1 MPINVPKIDDRNYQQ
16 ILQEAMARIRV
27 HNPEWTN
34 WSDADP
40 GITILQL
47 FSFLSESL
55 LYRANLIPERNRKKF
70 LQLLGIPMQAAAPA
84 QGFVAFRNEK
94 GPLEAITLPPDLE
107 LFAGS
112 VPFRTKQGLELLPV
126 EARRYIKKPLTAE
139 ETEEAKDLYA
149 RLYGSHAGAGEL
161 AFYRAVPLPDPTDSA
176 SLPALDL
183 GVETLDGSLW
193 LALLARPQDD
203 PAAVR
208 SRLGG
213 RVLSV
218 GILPALEGEGRRLA
232 PGGLETARPA
242 PFRFEIATDKLDA
255 TGAPIYQ
262 RLSVRTSGDLT
273 VEPGIAELQL
283 PTTLGLW
290 AIQEPLEAG
299 TGDYPP
305 SLEDAADE
313 ERLVTWIRIRPGGEA
328 PASGGR
334 NAGSGATGASTATQ
348 PQAGLRARLAWLG
361 INAAP
366 VEQRARTVGERLGV
380 GNGEPDQRF
389 TLANRPVLP
398 ASVQLTIDGIPWTE
412 IDDLAAAGPEVQVAD
427 RRLPPGAPPATLSPS
442 QVFTVDRESGEVR
455 FGNGAAGHRPPA
467 GSVIR
472 ATYDWG
478 GGRDGNVGVSAI
490 TKGASL
496 PPGVKIA
503 NPLPTWG
510 GDEAETVAEA
520 EALIPQWIQHRDR
533 LVAADD
539 WEAIIQRTP
548 GVDIGRVEILP
559 LFHPAMVGVP
569 TPGSVTAMV
578 IPRYDPKRPDAPLPE
593 KLFLDAIC
601 NHLEPRR
608 LVTTEVWV
616 QGPTYI
622 PITLSVGIE
631 VVAGRAF
638 APVREAVLA
647 QLRTFLSPL
656 YGGREG
662 TGWPLGKAIVAK
674 ELWAEAA
681 RVEGVSFVRDLF
693 LGDESG
699 TALDQLPL
707 TGLQL
712 PVIWAIEVAEGD
724 PESLALLVGGSST
737 GTGSGG
743 GGGGSTGPKVVPI
756 PVIPDQC

>member
-1 MPINVPKIDDRNYQQ
+1 MPWSVPKIDDRSYQQ

-70 LQLLGIPMQAAAPA
+70 LQLLGIPMQAAAAA

-126 EARRYIKKPLTAE
+126 EARRYIKRPLTAE
-139 ETEEAKDLYA
+139 ETEEAKELYA

-161 AFYRAVPLPDPTDSA
+161 AFYRAVPLPEPTDSA
-176 SLPALDL
+176 SLTALDL
-183 GVETLDGSLW
+183 GTETLDGSLW

-208 SRLGG
+208 AKLGG
-213 RVLSV
+213 RILSV
-218 GILPALEGEGRRLA
+218 AILPALEGEGRRLA

-255 TGAPIYQ
+255 SGAPVYQ

-283 PTTLGLW
+283 PTSLGLW

-299 TGDYPP
+299 TGEYPP

-313 ERLVTWIRIRPGGEA
+313 ERLVTWIRIRPGGETA
-328 PASGGR
+328 TSGA
-334 NAGSGATGASTATQ
+334 AGSATTASAQ

-361 INAAP
+361 INAVP

-380 GNGEPDQRF
+380 GTGEPDQRF

-398 ASVQLTIDGIPWTE
+398 ASVQLTVDGIPWTE

-427 RRLPPGAPPATLSPS
+427 RRLPPGTPTAPPSPS

-472 ATYDWG
+472 VTYDWG
-478 GGRDGNVGVSAI
+478 GGRDGNVGVAAI
-490 TKGASL
+490 TKGAAL
-496 PPGVKIA
+496 PPGVKVT

-510 GDEAETVAEA
+510 GDEAESVTEA

-539 WEAIIQRTP
+539 WETIIKRTP

-569 TPGSVTAMV
+569 TPGSVTALV

-616 QGPTYI
+616 QGPTYL

-681 RVEGVSFVRDLF
+681 RVEGVSFVRDLL
-693 LGDESG
+693 LGDEDG
-699 TALDQLPL
+699 TATEQIAL
-707 TGLQL
+707 TGLHL

-724 PESLALLVGGSST
+724 PEPLALLVSGSSG
-737 GTGSGG
+737 GTD
-743 GGGGSTGPKVVPI
+743 GGGGSSGPKVVPI